1 MNKFVM
7 MIGSLLLIAAGGRNA
22 EAATVD
28 AGPVVQNS
36 NAMGAADQ
44 VPAKMSIRQQIQDQL
59 SKAGYTAVDIT
70 PSSFLI
76 RAKDKQGN
84 PVEMVVGP
92 DSLTEITEV
101 TPSKDAATSAAKTS
115 TPAGATTA
123 PKAAQP

>member
-1 MNKFVM
+1 MDKFVM
-7 MIGSLLLIAAGGRNA
+7 MTGSLLLIAAGGANA

-28 AGPVVQNS
+28 SGPLVQNS

-92 DSLTEITEV
+92 DSFTEITEV
-101 TPSKDAATSAAKTS
+101 TPSKDAATSAPKTS
-115 TPAGATTA
+115 TTTGATTA

>member
-7 MIGSLLLIAAGGRNA
+7 MTGSLLLIAAGGANA

-28 AGPVVQNS
+28 SGPVVQNS

-44 VPAKMSIRQQIQDQL
+44 VPAMSIRQQIQDQL

-92 DSLTEITEV
+92 DSFTEITEV
-101 TPSKDAATSAAKTS
+101 TPSKDAATSAPKTS
-115 TPAGATTA
+115 TTTGATTA